1 MRRSRASR
9 ILATAL
15 ALSLPAAGA
24 AAGGHDELEPVRKP
38 RRHRSAEVL
47 LDMDDAVRVE
57 RLDSGV
63 FRIRKRYGF
72 EYAHGFTVDRR
83 PFVFSVQGPA
93 LPRKRLGLALELR
106 F

>member
-1 MRRSRASR
+1 MWRARELR
-9 ILATAL
+9 ILGALLAL
-15 ALSLPAAGA
+15 ALPAAEAGA
-24 AAGGHDELEPVRKP
+24 NGPDDLEPAAKP

-47 LDMDDAVRVE
+47 LDMDDAFRVE
-57 RLDSGV
+57 RLESGV

-93 LPRKRLGLALELR
+93 MPRRRFGLSFELR